1 MDALKR
7 RIDPKTGL
15 ARPDR
20 KGLAR
25 ELHVSRSTISRRMP
39 DLRDCGLVES
49 VLIPVSP
56 TPFPADDCPQQNP
69 RHAKSPENRECVLG
83 DFLGEFGFRF
93 SPSFPFRPGQRRTG
107 KTKIP
112 RQFVSR
118 DSGLVGAE
126 GFEPS
131 AFCSRSKRATRLR
144 YAPTGLKTSDSIS

>member
-1 MDALKR
+1 MPKVCAALMLTSR
-7 RIDPKTGL
+7 AH
-15 ARPDR
+15 AR
-20 KGLAR
+20 
-25 ELHVSRSTISRRMP
+25 
-39 DLRDCGLVES
+39 VEER
-49 VLIPVSP
+49 LP
-56 TPFPADDCPQQNP
+56 PFPVDDCPQQNP

-93 SPSFPFRPGQRRTG
+93 SPSLLFRSAPDSGGQE

-144 YAPTGLKTSDSIS
+144 YAPTLGVFQSGKRGIVYAFLCWKSTGRIAIILDVKDEG